1 MIFGECNAMSD
12 RLFTNDVLFLQR
24 LLSCCGLYTDR
35 LDGGYGKHTGDAE
48 VAFDAKCAAIAQS
61 EGTFDARSEGNIRSL
76 QLVAQPLARRSLKA
90 FKAAGL
96 DARIISG
103 TRDYEEQNALFRQG
117 RFGNPGKKVT
127 NARGGQSWHN
137 FGLAW
142 DIGLF
147 AGGKY
152 ETDDKKYKAAAAHGK
167 VAGLEWG
174 GDWKSFPDVPHYQ
187 VDAQGRSI
195 GSARAVFESGGR

>member
-1 MIFGECNAMSD
+1 MSD
-12 RLFTNDVLFLQR
+12 RLFANDVLFLQR
-24 LLSCCGLYTDR
+24 LLSCCGLYTDK
-35 LDGGYGKHTGDAE
+35 LDGDFGKHTSDAE
-48 VAFDAKCAAIAQS
+48 AAFDARCQAIALS
-61 EGTFDARSEGNIRSL
+61 EGAFDARSEGNIRSL
-76 QLVAQPLARRSLKA
+76 QLVAQSLARRSLKA
-90 FKAAGL
+90 LRAAGL

-147 AGGKY
+147 EGGKY
-152 ETDDKKYKAAAAHGK
+152 VTLDTKYRQAAAHGK

-174 GDWKSFPDVPHYQ
+174 GDWKTFPDVPHYP
-187 VDAQGRSI
+187 VGVEGRTI
-195 GSARAVFESGGR
+195 GSARATFEAGGR

>member
-1 MIFGECNAMSD
+1 MSN
-12 RLFTNDVLFLQR
+12 RLFANDVLFLQR
-24 LLSCCGLYTDR
+24 LLSCCGLYTDT
-35 LDGGYGKHTGDAE
+35 LDGDYGKHTGDAE
-48 VAFDAKCAAIAQS
+48 AAFDAKCQAIAQS
-61 EGTFDARSEGNIRSL
+61 EGAFDARTEGNIRSL
-76 QLVAQPLARRSLKA
+76 QLVAQPLARRSLRALKQ
-90 FKAAGL
+90 AGL

-147 AGGKY
+147 ANGDYVTSEAKY
-152 ETDDKKYKAAAAHGK
+152 RQAATHGK

-174 GDWKSFPDVPHYQ
+174 GDWRTFPDVPHYQ
-187 VDAQGRSI
+187 VGAAGRTIS
-195 GSARAVFESGGR
+195 GARAVFESGGR

>member
-1 MIFGECNAMSD
+1 MSD
-12 RLFTNDVLFLQR
+12 RLFSGDVLFLQR
-24 LLSCCGLYTDR
+24 LLSCCGLYTDK
-35 LDGGYGKHTGDAE
+35 LDGDFGKHTSDAE
-48 VAFDAKCAAIAQS
+48 AAFDARCQAIAQS
-61 EGTFDARSEGNIRSL
+61 EGAFDARSEGNIRSL

-90 FKAAGL
+90 LKAAGL

-103 TRDYEEQNALFRQG
+103 TRSYDEQNALFRQG
-117 RFGNPGKKVT
+117 RFGNPGARVT

-147 AGGKY
+147 EGGKY
-152 ETDDKKYKAAAAHGK
+152 VTDAKKYKAAAAHGK

-174 GDWKSFPDVPHYQ
+174 GDWKTFPDVPHYQ
-187 VDAQGRSI
+187 VGAEGRSI
-195 GSARAVFESGGR
+195 SSARATFEKGGR